1 MDFWFEFLDIHINEK
16 TTIFHDFHGFKWF
29 TKEETKNEWSKQVYV
44 NKNISTHISKMA
56 YILLFWWSY
65 NQSNDVKSI
74 WAYRYA

>member
-1 MDFWFEFLDIHINEK
+1 
-16 TTIFHDFHGFKWF
+16 
-29 TKEETKNEWSKQVYV
+29 
-44 NKNISTHISKMA
+44 MA